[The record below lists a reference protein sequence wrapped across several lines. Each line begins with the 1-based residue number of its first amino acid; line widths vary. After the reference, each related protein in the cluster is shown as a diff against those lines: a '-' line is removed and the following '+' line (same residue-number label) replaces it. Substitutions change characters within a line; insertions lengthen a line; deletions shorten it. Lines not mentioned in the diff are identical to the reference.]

1 MYTKRIQEGS
11 DKALFEAKSHNFR
24 EKGGMGGLKVQFFY
38 SWQKKQLKWLID
50 YRIKIEEK

>member
-38 SWQKKQLKWLID
+38 SW
-50 YRIKIEEK
+50 